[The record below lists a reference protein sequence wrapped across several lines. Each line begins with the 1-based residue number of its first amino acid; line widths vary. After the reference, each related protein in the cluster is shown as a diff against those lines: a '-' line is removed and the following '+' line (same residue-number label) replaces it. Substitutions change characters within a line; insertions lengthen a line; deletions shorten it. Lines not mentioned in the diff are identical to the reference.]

1 VIWQDRPSDLGE
13 ETVRLIAASL
23 LLVGAIWSGAAA
35 AADFTS
41 QTVTVGI
48 RKNMEATLFVPNGPG
63 PFPTILEMHTSGGI
77 QEADRGYCANLAREG
92 YICIAPAFLRAHGIT
107 SAELRRKSFTSEAK
121 PITDD
126 FIEIIGELDAL
137 PKAKKGATGAIG
149 FSNGGFFAMLLA
161 AIQKVKAGVSY
172 YGALD
177 GARAHPDLEP
187 FAKRF
192 TSASS
197 PVLVLAGES
206 DATIGMKPPKKLEEI
221 LKAAGSRYEIK
232 YYPGTGH
239 DFDRSGSTGLNN
251 AASAADAWQRTL
263 AFLRANGV

>member
-1 VIWQDRPSDLGE
+1 MGCLGA
-13 ETVRLIAASL
+13 VLAGVAAM
-23 LLVGAIWSGAAA
+23 WSITAA

-41 QTVTVGI
+41 QSVTVGL
-48 RKNMEATLFVPNGPG
+48 RKNMEATLYTPNGPG

-77 QEADRGYCANLAREG
+77 SEADRGYCANLAREG

-107 SAELRRKSFTSEAK
+107 NPELRRKSFTSEAK
-121 PITDD
+121 PIFDD
-126 FIEIIGELDAL
+126 FVEIIGELDAL
-137 PKAKKGATGAIG
+137 PKAKKGATGAVG

-161 AIQKVKAGVSY
+161 ATNRVKAGVSY

-177 GARAHPDLEP
+177 GAMTQPNLEP
-187 FAKRF
+187 FARRF
-192 TSASS
+192 TGNSA

-206 DATIGMKPPKKLEEI
+206 DATIGLKPPQKLEQI

-239 DFDRSGSTGLNN
+239 DFDRSGSTGPNN